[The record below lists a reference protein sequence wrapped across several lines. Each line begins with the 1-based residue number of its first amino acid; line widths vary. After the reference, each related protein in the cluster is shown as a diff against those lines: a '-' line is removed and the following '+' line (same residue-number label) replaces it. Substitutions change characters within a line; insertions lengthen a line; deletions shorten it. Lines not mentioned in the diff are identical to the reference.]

1 MNVEGILRG
10 TPILTAGLLFSML
23 VFLLL
28 KRRVSTW
35 TEIFFEL
42 SILCLGL
49 FALDDFLC
57 YNSEDPRLV
66 LFAARLGLSELNL
79 AVLFLVFFT
88 ISFRRSPN
96 RRWLVLLPMSVIVLM
111 VTWMPGMSD
120 VVRTPWGWGVVSQ
133 PESLAVFDA
142 YVCFY
147 FMAGCVHTY
156 AASKRIGL
164 NDKSLARKTLWLTL
178 SLAIYVGMAFAADI
192 FVGDA
197 RASPFPVFSIALV
210 LPVSA
215 MMPLTFPETWE
226 RWVKALKSY
235 EGRRYEVMAVN
246 LMREDGTLIGSKS
259 LFSTK
264 SFDIEKLSRTLA
276 VIQSYVKTS
285 FPASSGDSLRTIDH
299 GDTRILIE
307 KGNFTFI
314 ALVLKGKENEF
325 LRRQM
330 RDALASFESWSGQGT
345 TGGVSADGNKKGAI
359 KALDMFFAKESLF

>member
-1 MNVEGILRG
+1 MNIEGILRG
-10 TPILTAGLLFSML
+10 MPILTAGLLFSML

-28 KRRVSTW
+28 KRRVNTW
-35 TEIFFEL
+35 TEVFFGL
-42 SILCLGL
+42 SIVCLGF
-49 FALDDFLC
+49 FALDDFVC
-57 YNSEDPRLV
+57 YNSEDPLLV
-66 LFAARLGLSELNL
+66 LFASRLGLSELNL
-79 AVLFLVFFT
+79 AILFLVCFT

-96 RRWLVLLPMSVIVLM
+96 RRWLVLLPMSVIVLV

-120 VVRTPWGWGVVSQ
+120 VVRTPWGWGLVST

-142 YVCFY
+142 YAFFY
-147 FMAGCVHTY
+147 FMAGCAHIY
-156 AASKRIGL
+156 AASKRLSL
-164 NDKSLARKTLWLTL
+164 NDKSLARKTSWLML
-178 SLAIYVGMAFAADI
+178 SFAIYIGMAFAADI
-192 FVGDA
+192 VVGDA
-197 RASPFPVFSIALV
+197 HVSPFPIFSIALV

-215 MMPLTFPETWE
+215 MMPLIFPETWD
-226 RWVKALKSY
+226 RWLKALRSY

-307 KGNFTFI
+307 KGNFSFI

-330 RDALASFESWSGQGT
+330 RDALASFESWSGQGAP
-345 TGGVSADGNKKGAI
+345 GGVSADGSKKGAI